1 MCGGVSEKSFFD
13 YACFFVQER
22 GCAFPLGLVGFPD
35 FGGEVGFLLGSHPFI
50 IGLRLFLLFFGFPF
64 RFLDR
69 FFDDSL
75 FRGSSCRFVRVFLFV
90 ITVGFS
96 DGFS

>member
-1 MCGGVSEKSFFD
+1 
-13 YACFFVQER
+13 
-22 GCAFPLGLVGFPD
+22 
-35 FGGEVGFLLGSHPFI
+35 
-50 IGLRLFLLFFGFPF
+50 LFLLFFGFPF

-69 FFDDSL
+69 FFDDRL